1 MRTVV
6 WAARDDRGQL
16 AKEGHE
22 VIIVDRQPVA
32 ANETSFASVPALL
45 RRVTRSP
52 GRLPEPRR
60 SSSNPYTAT
69 TRLCA

>member
-32 ANETSFASVPALL
+32 ANETSFAKLS
-45 RRVTRSP
+45 
-52 GRLPEPRR
+52 
-60 SSSNPYTAT
+60 
-69 TRLCA
+69 